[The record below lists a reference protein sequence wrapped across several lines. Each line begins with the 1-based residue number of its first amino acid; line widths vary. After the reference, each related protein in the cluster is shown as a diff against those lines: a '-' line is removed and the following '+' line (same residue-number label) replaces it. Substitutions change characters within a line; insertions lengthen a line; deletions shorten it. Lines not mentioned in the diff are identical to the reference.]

1 MKYICF
7 LRLYKEENKMN
18 KVNKTL
24 RALIIVGLIT
34 LLSIFGFNYYENFRN
49 SANLNN
55 FLEEASAV
63 SLLHSES
70 SKEFEKVLNF
80 DEINRDVFETTLS
93 ALVRDS
99 QEAYNLVQNIG
110 GDFVSSEK
118 ELLNIA
124 TSSWLKGLETFQVSI
139 ITLIDNPQSLK
150 IEEALAQSIVDL
162 SIGDKAYE
170 EFVLKISQRS
180 REDNLFL
187 PVFYPIKYTGL
198 EGSAFNFADVIVKKA
213 RDSSEGL
220 FLRRDVAITGVQFL
234 PSPIAVTEDNYR
246 VLLNEPI
253 GIQIVI
259 ANEGNVEEFDII
271 LLVLVTDEFGDSV
284 YEKRAKISSV
294 GAFESKSYFTDNIEL
309 EPGILY
315 EWFIKIEEI
324 ENEEE
329 LEDNLFTISG
339 FIPPEE

>member
-1 MKYICF
+1 
-7 LRLYKEENKMN
+7 MN
-18 KVNKTL
+18 KVSKAIRKASL
-24 RALIIVGLIT
+24 VGVVA
-34 LLSIFGFNYYENFRN
+34 LLSFFGFNYYENFSN
-49 SANLNN
+49 SSDLNQ
-55 FLEEASAV
+55 FLEEASTV
-63 SLLHSES
+63 SLVHSES

-80 DEINRDVFETTLS
+80 DEINRDDFESTLA

-99 QEAYNLVQNIG
+99 QEAFNLVQNIG
-110 GDFVSSEK
+110 GDFNSSEK

-124 TSSWLKGLETFQVSI
+124 TSSWLNGLETFQVSI
-139 ITLIDNPQSLK
+139 ITLIDNPESLK

-170 EFVLKISQRS
+170 EFVQKISQRS

-187 PVFYPIKYTGL
+187 PIFYPVKYTGL
-198 EGSAFNFADVIVKKA
+198 EGSAFNFADLIVKKA

-246 VLLNEPI
+246 VFLKEPI
-253 GIQIVI
+253 GIQVVV
-259 ANEGNVEEFDII
+259 ANEGNIEEFDII

-284 YEKRAKISSV
+284 FEKRTKISSV
-294 GAFESKSYFTDNIEL
+294 GAFESKSYFTDTIEL
-309 EPGILY
+309 EPGTLY

-329 LEDNLFTISG
+329 LEDNLFTIFG

>member
-1 MKYICF
+1 
-7 LRLYKEENKMN
+7 MN
-18 KVNKTL
+18 RANKTIRTSL
-24 RALIIVGLIT
+24 LIGVIF
-34 LLSIFGFNYYENFRN
+34 LLSLFGFNYYENFSN
-49 SANLNN
+49 SSDLNE
-55 FLEEASAV
+55 FLEEASIV
-63 SLLHSES
+63 SLLHNES
-70 SKEFEKVLNF
+70 SKEFEKVLSF
-80 DEINRDVFETTLS
+80 DEINRNDFETTLS
-93 ALVRDS
+93 NLVRDS
-99 QEAYNLVQNIG
+99 QEAFNLVQNIG

-124 TSSWLKGLETFQVSI
+124 TSSWLKGLETFQISI
-139 ITLIDNPQSLK
+139 ITLIDNPKSLK
-150 IEEALAQSIVDL
+150 IEEALAQSIIDL

-170 EFVLKISQRS
+170 EFVQKISQRS

-187 PVFYPIKYTGL
+187 PVFYPVKYTGL
-198 EGSAFNFADVIVKKA
+198 EGSAFNFADLIVKKA

-246 VLLNEPI
+246 VFLKEPI
-253 GIQIVI
+253 GIQVVI

-284 YEKRAKISSV
+284 FEKRAKISSI
-294 GAFESKSYFTDNIEL
+294 GAFESKSYFTDTIEL
-309 EPGILY
+309 ESGILY

>member
-1 MKYICF
+1 
-7 LRLYKEENKMN
+7 MN
-18 KVNKTL
+18 RANKTIRTSL
-24 RALIIVGLIT
+24 LIGVIF
-34 LLSIFGFNYYENFRN
+34 LLSLFGFNYYENFSN
-49 SANLNN
+49 SSDLNE
-55 FLEEASAV
+55 FLEEASIV
-63 SLLHSES
+63 SLLHNES
-70 SKEFEKVLNF
+70 SKEFEKVLSF
-80 DEINRDVFETTLS
+80 DEINRNDFETTLS
-93 ALVRDS
+93 NLVRDS
-99 QEAYNLVQNIG
+99 QEAFNLVQNIG

-124 TSSWLKGLETFQVSI
+124 TSSWLKGLETFQISI
-139 ITLIDNPQSLK
+139 ITLIDNPESLK
-150 IEEALAQSIVDL
+150 IEEALAQSIIDL

-170 EFVLKISQRS
+170 EFVQKISQRS

-187 PVFYPIKYTGL
+187 PVFYPVKYTGL
-198 EGSAFNFADVIVKKA
+198 EGSAFNFADLIVKKA

-220 FLRRDVAITGVQFL
+220 FLRRDVAITGVQFS

-246 VLLNEPI
+246 VFLKEPI
-253 GIQIVI
+253 GIQVVI

-284 YEKRAKISSV
+284 FEKRAKISSV
-294 GAFESKSYFTDNIEL
+294 GAFESKSYFTDTIEL
-309 EPGILY
+309 ESGILY

>member
-1 MKYICF
+1 M
-7 LRLYKEENKMN
+7 
-18 KVNKTL
+18 
-24 RALIIVGLIT
+24 
-34 LLSIFGFNYYENFRN
+34 
-49 SANLNN
+49 
-55 FLEEASAV
+55 
-63 SLLHSES
+63 
-70 SKEFEKVLNF
+70 
-80 DEINRDVFETTLS
+80 
-93 ALVRDS
+93 
-99 QEAYNLVQNIG
+99 
-110 GDFVSSEK
+110 
-118 ELLNIA
+118 
-124 TSSWLKGLETFQVSI
+124 
-139 ITLIDNPQSLK
+139 IDNPESLK
-150 IEEALAQSIVDL
+150 IEEALAQSIIDL

-170 EFVLKISQRS
+170 EFVQKISQRS

-187 PVFYPIKYTGL
+187 PVFYPVKYTGL
-198 EGSAFNFADVIVKKA
+198 EGSAFNFADLIVKKA

-246 VLLNEPI
+246 VFLKEPI
-253 GIQIVI
+253 GIQVVI

-284 YEKRAKISSV
+284 FEKRAKISSI
-294 GAFESKSYFTDNIEL
+294 GAFESKSYFTDTIEL
-309 EPGILY
+309 ESGILY

>member
-1 MKYICF
+1 
-7 LRLYKEENKMN
+7 MN
-18 KVNKTL
+18 KVSKAIRMASL
-24 RALIIVGLIT
+24 VGVIT
-34 LLSIFGFNYYENFRN
+34 LLSFFGFNYYENFIN
-49 SANLNN
+49 SSELNQ
-55 FLEEASAV
+55 FLEEASTV
-63 SLLHSES
+63 SLVHSES

-80 DEINRDVFETTLS
+80 DEINRDDFESTLA
-93 ALVRDS
+93 ALVRDA
-99 QEAYNLVQNIG
+99 QEAFNLVQNIG
-110 GDFVSSEK
+110 GDFNSSEK

-124 TSSWLKGLETFQVSI
+124 TSSWLNGLETFQVSI
-139 ITLIDNPQSLK
+139 ITLIDNPESLK

-170 EFVLKISQRS
+170 EFVQKISQRS

-187 PVFYPIKYTGL
+187 PIFYPVKYTGL
-198 EGSAFNFADVIVKKA
+198 EGSAFNFADLIVKKA

-220 FLRRDVAITGVQFL
+220 FLRRDVAITGVQFF

-246 VLLNEPI
+246 VFLKEPI
-253 GIQIVI
+253 GIQVVV
-259 ANEGNVEEFDII
+259 ANEGNIEEFDII

-284 YEKRAKISSV
+284 FEKRTKISSV
-294 GAFESKSYFTDNIEL
+294 GAFESKSYFTDTIEL
-309 EPGILY
+309 EPGTLY

-329 LEDNLFTISG
+329 LEDNLFTIFG

>member
-1 MKYICF
+1 MKRASKTIRTVLLIGVIAF
-7 LRLYKEENKMN
+7 L
-18 KVNKTL
+18 
-24 RALIIVGLIT
+24 
-34 LLSIFGFNYYENFRN
+34 SFFGFSYYENFTN
-49 SANLNN
+49 ASDLND
-55 FLEEASAV
+55 FLEQASTV
-63 SLLHSES
+63 SLLHNES
-70 SKEFEKVLNF
+70 SKEFEKVLSF
-80 DEINRDVFETTLS
+80 DEINRNDFESTLS
-93 ALVRDS
+93 TLVRDS
-99 QEAYNLVQNIG
+99 QEAFNLVQNIG
-110 GDFVSSEK
+110 GDFISSEK

-124 TSSWLKGLETFQVSI
+124 TSSWLKGLETFQISI
-139 ITLIDNPQSLK
+139 ITLIDNPESLK

-170 EFVLKISQRS
+170 EFVQKISQRS

-187 PVFYPIKYTGL
+187 PVFYPVKYTGL
-198 EGSAFNFADVIVKKA
+198 EGSAFNFADLIVKKA

-246 VLLNEPI
+246 VFLKEPV
-253 GIQIVI
+253 GIQVVI

-284 YEKRAKISSV
+284 FEKRAKISSV
-294 GAFESKSYFTDNIEL
+294 GAFESKSYFTDTIEL

>member
-34 LLSIFGFNYYENFRN
+34 FLSFFGFNYYENFRN

-170 EFVLKISQRS
+170 EFVQKISQRS

-187 PVFYPIKYTGL
+187 PVFYPVKYTGL

-213 RDSSEGL
+213 R
-220 FLRRDVAITGVQFL
+220 I
-234 PSPIAVTEDNYR
+234 
-246 VLLNEPI
+246 
-253 GIQIVI
+253 
-259 ANEGNVEEFDII
+259 
-271 LLVLVTDEFGDSV
+271 
-284 YEKRAKISSV
+284 
-294 GAFESKSYFTDNIEL
+294 
-309 EPGILY
+309 
-315 EWFIKIEEI
+315 
-324 ENEEE
+324 
-329 LEDNLFTISG
+329 
-339 FIPPEE
+339 

>member
-1 MKYICF
+1 MK
-7 LRLYKEENKMN
+7 RA
-18 KVNKTL
+18 NKTIRTVL
-24 RALIIVGLIT
+24 LIGVIAF
-34 LLSIFGFNYYENFRN
+34 LSFFGFSYYENFTN
-49 SANLNN
+49 ASDLND
-55 FLEEASAV
+55 FLEQASTV
-63 SLLHSES
+63 SLLHNES
-70 SKEFEKVLNF
+70 SKEFEKVLSF
-80 DEINRDVFETTLS
+80 DEINRNDFESTLS
-93 ALVRDS
+93 TLVRDS
-99 QEAYNLVQNIG
+99 QEAFNLVQNIG
-110 GDFVSSEK
+110 GDFISSEK

-124 TSSWLKGLETFQVSI
+124 TSSWLKGLETFQISI
-139 ITLIDNPQSLK
+139 ITLIDNPESLK

-170 EFVLKISQRS
+170 EFVQKISQRS

-187 PVFYPIKYTGL
+187 PVFYPVKYTGL
-198 EGSAFNFADVIVKKA
+198 EGSAFNFADLIVKKA

-246 VLLNEPI
+246 VFLKEPI
-253 GIQIVI
+253 GIQVVI

-284 YEKRAKISSV
+284 FEKRAKISSV
-294 GAFESKSYFTDNIEL
+294 GAFESKSYFTDTIEL

>member
-1 MKYICF
+1 MKRASKTIRTVLLIGVIAF
-7 LRLYKEENKMN
+7 L
-18 KVNKTL
+18 
-24 RALIIVGLIT
+24 
-34 LLSIFGFNYYENFRN
+34 SFFGFSYYENFTN
-49 SANLNN
+49 ASDLND
-55 FLEEASAV
+55 FLEQASTV
-63 SLLHSES
+63 SLLHNES
-70 SKEFEKVLNF
+70 SKEFEKVLSF
-80 DEINRDVFETTLS
+80 DEINRNDFESTLS
-93 ALVRDS
+93 TLVRDS
-99 QEAYNLVQNIG
+99 QEAFNLVQNIG
-110 GDFVSSEK
+110 GDFISSEK

-124 TSSWLKGLETFQVSI
+124 TSSWLKGLETFQISI
-139 ITLIDNPQSLK
+139 ITLIDNPESLK

-170 EFVLKISQRS
+170 EFVQKISQRS

-187 PVFYPIKYTGL
+187 PVFYPVKYTGL
-198 EGSAFNFADVIVKKA
+198 EGSAFNFADLIVKKA

-246 VLLNEPI
+246 VFLKEPI
-253 GIQIVI
+253 GIQVVI

-284 YEKRAKISSV
+284 FEKRAKISSV
-294 GAFESKSYFTDNIEL
+294 GAFESKSYFTDTIEL

>member
-1 MKYICF
+1 
-7 LRLYKEENKMN
+7 MN
-18 KVNKTL
+18 RANKTIRTSL
-24 RALIIVGLIT
+24 LIGVIF
-34 LLSIFGFNYYENFRN
+34 LLSFLGFNYYENFSN
-49 SANLNN
+49 SSDLNE
-55 FLEEASAV
+55 FLEEASIV
-63 SLLHSES
+63 SLLHNES
-70 SKEFEKVLNF
+70 SKEFEKVLSF
-80 DEINRDVFETTLS
+80 DEINRNDFETTLS
-93 ALVRDS
+93 NLVRDS
-99 QEAYNLVQNIG
+99 QEAFNLVQNIE

-124 TSSWLKGLETFQVSI
+124 TSSWLKGLETFQISI
-139 ITLIDNPQSLK
+139 ITLIDNPKSLK
-150 IEEALAQSIVDL
+150 IEEALAQSIIDL

-170 EFVLKISQRS
+170 EFVQKISQRS

-187 PVFYPIKYTGL
+187 PVFYPVKYTGL
-198 EGSAFNFADVIVKKA
+198 EGSAFNFADLIVKKA

-246 VLLNEPI
+246 VFLKEPI
-253 GIQIVI
+253 GIQVVI

-284 YEKRAKISSV
+284 FEKRAKISSV
-294 GAFESKSYFTDNIEL
+294 GAFESKSYFTDTIEL
-309 EPGILY
+309 ESGILY

>member
-1 MKYICF
+1 
-7 LRLYKEENKMN
+7 MN
-18 KVNKTL
+18 KVSKAIRKASL
-24 RALIIVGLIT
+24 VGVVA
-34 LLSIFGFNYYENFRN
+34 LLSFFGFNYYENFIN
-49 SANLNN
+49 SSELNQ
-55 FLEEASAV
+55 FLEEASTV
-63 SLLHSES
+63 SLVHSES

-80 DEINRDVFETTLS
+80 DEINRDDFESTLA

-99 QEAYNLVQNIG
+99 QEAFNLVQNIG
-110 GDFVSSEK
+110 GDFNSSEK

-124 TSSWLKGLETFQVSI
+124 TSSWLNGLETFQVSI
-139 ITLIDNPQSLK
+139 ITLIDNPESLK

-170 EFVLKISQRS
+170 EFVQKISQRS

-187 PVFYPIKYTGL
+187 PIFYPVKYTGL
-198 EGSAFNFADVIVKKA
+198 EGSAFNFADLIVKKA

-246 VLLNEPI
+246 VFLKEPI
-253 GIQIVI
+253 GIQVVI

-284 YEKRAKISSV
+284 FEKRTKISSV
-294 GAFESKSYFTDNIEL
+294 GAFESKSYFTDTIEL
-309 EPGILY
+309 EPGTLY

-329 LEDNLFTISG
+329 LEDNLFTIFG

>member
-1 MKYICF
+1 
-7 LRLYKEENKMN
+7 MN
-18 KVNKTL
+18 KVSKAIRMASL
-24 RALIIVGLIT
+24 VGVIT
-34 LLSIFGFNYYENFRN
+34 LLSFFGFNYYENFIN
-49 SANLNN
+49 SSELNQ
-55 FLEEASAV
+55 FLEEASTV
-63 SLLHSES
+63 SLVHSES

-80 DEINRDVFETTLS
+80 DEINRDDFESTLA

-99 QEAYNLVQNIG
+99 QEAFNLVQNIG
-110 GDFVSSEK
+110 GDFNSSEK

-124 TSSWLKGLETFQVSI
+124 TSSWLNGLETFQVSI
-139 ITLIDNPQSLK
+139 ITLIDNPESLK

-170 EFVLKISQRS
+170 EFVQKISQRS

-187 PVFYPIKYTGL
+187 PIFYPVKYTGL
-198 EGSAFNFADVIVKKA
+198 EGSAFNFADLIVKKA

-220 FLRRDVAITGVQFL
+220 FLRRDVAITGVQFF

-246 VLLNEPI
+246 VFLKEPI
-253 GIQIVI
+253 GIQVVV
-259 ANEGNVEEFDII
+259 ANEGNIEEFDII

-284 YEKRAKISSV
+284 FEKRTKISSV
-294 GAFESKSYFTDNIEL
+294 GAFESKSYFTDTIEL
-309 EPGILY
+309 EPGTLY

-329 LEDNLFTISG
+329 LEDNLFTIFG

>member
-1 MKYICF
+1 MKRASKTIRTVLLIGVIAF
-7 LRLYKEENKMN
+7 L
-18 KVNKTL
+18 
-24 RALIIVGLIT
+24 
-34 LLSIFGFNYYENFRN
+34 SFFGFSYYENFTN
-49 SANLNN
+49 ASDLND
-55 FLEEASAV
+55 FLEQASTV
-63 SLLHSES
+63 SLLHNES
-70 SKEFEKVLNF
+70 SKEFEKVLSF
-80 DEINRDVFETTLS
+80 DEINRDDFETTLS
-93 ALVRDS
+93 TLVRDS
-99 QEAYNLVQNIG
+99 QEAFNLVQTIG
-110 GDFVSSEK
+110 GDFISSEK

-124 TSSWLKGLETFQVSI
+124 TSSWLKGLETFQISI
-139 ITLIDNPQSLK
+139 ITLIANPESLK

-170 EFVLKISQRS
+170 EFVQKISQRS

-187 PVFYPIKYTGL
+187 PVFYPVKYTGL
-198 EGSAFNFADVIVKKA
+198 EGSAFNFADLIVKKA

-246 VLLNEPI
+246 VFLKEPV
-253 GIQIVI
+253 GIQVVI

-284 YEKRAKISSV
+284 FEKRAKISSV
-294 GAFESKSYFTDNIEL
+294 GAFESKSYFTDTIEL

>member
-1 MKYICF
+1 
-7 LRLYKEENKMN
+7 MN
-18 KVNKTL
+18 VATKTI
-24 RALIIVGLIT
+24 RT
-34 LLSIFGFNYYENFRN
+34 LLLTGVVIALSFFGFTYYQNFNN
-49 SANLNN
+49 SSDLNQ
-55 FLEEASAV
+55 FLEDASTV

-80 DEINRDVFETTLS
+80 DEINRDEFETTLS
-93 ALVRDS
+93 SLVKDS

-110 GDFVSSEK
+110 GEFVSTEK

-124 TSSWLKGLETFQVSI
+124 TSSWLKGLETFQISI
-139 ITLIDNPQSLK
+139 ITLIDNPDSLK
-150 IEEALAQSIVDL
+150 IEEALAQSIIDL

-170 EFVLKISQRS
+170 EFVQKISLRS

-187 PVFYPIKYTGL
+187 PVFYPVKYTGL
-198 EGSAFNFADVIVKKA
+198 EGSAFNFADLIVKKA
-213 RDSSEGL
+213 RDSAEGL

-246 VLLNEPI
+246 VFLKEPI
-253 GIQIVI
+253 GIQVVI
-259 ANEGNVEEFDII
+259 ANEGNVEEFDVI

-284 YEKRAKISSV
+284 FEKRAKISSI
-294 GAFESKSYFTDNIEL
+294 GAFQSKSYFTDTIEL

-329 LEDNLFTISG
+329 LNDNLFTISG

>member
-1 MKYICF
+1 
-7 LRLYKEENKMN
+7 MN
-18 KVNKTL
+18 KVSKAIRKASL
-24 RALIIVGLIT
+24 VGVVA
-34 LLSIFGFNYYENFRN
+34 LLSFFGFNYYENFSN
-49 SANLNN
+49 SSDLNQ
-55 FLEEASAV
+55 FLEEASTV
-63 SLLHSES
+63 SLVHSES

-80 DEINRDVFETTLS
+80 DEINRDDFESTLA

-99 QEAYNLVQNIG
+99 QEAFNLVQNIG
-110 GDFVSSEK
+110 GDFNSSEK

-124 TSSWLKGLETFQVSI
+124 TSSWLNGLETFQVSI
-139 ITLIDNPQSLK
+139 ITLIDNPESLK

-170 EFVLKISQRS
+170 EFVQKISQRS

-187 PVFYPIKYTGL
+187 PIFYPVKYTGL
-198 EGSAFNFADVIVKKA
+198 EGSAFNFADLIVKKA

-220 FLRRDVAITGVQFL
+220 FLRRDVAITGVQFF

-246 VLLNEPI
+246 VFLKEPI
-253 GIQIVI
+253 GIQVVV

-284 YEKRAKISSV
+284 FEKRTKISSV
-294 GAFESKSYFTDNIEL
+294 GAFESKSYFTDTIEL
-309 EPGILY
+309 EPGTLY

-329 LEDNLFTISG
+329 LEDNLFTIFG

>member
-1 MKYICF
+1 
-7 LRLYKEENKMN
+7 MN
-18 KVNKTL
+18 RANKTIRTSL
-24 RALIIVGLIT
+24 LIGVIF
-34 LLSIFGFNYYENFRN
+34 LLSLFGFNYYENFSN
-49 SANLNN
+49 SSDLNE
-55 FLEEASAV
+55 FLEEASIV
-63 SLLHSES
+63 SLLHNES
-70 SKEFEKVLNF
+70 SKEFEKVLSF
-80 DEINRDVFETTLS
+80 DEINRNDFETTLS
-93 ALVRDS
+93 NLVRDS
-99 QEAYNLVQNIG
+99 QEAFNLVQNIG

-124 TSSWLKGLETFQVSI
+124 TSSWLKGLETFQISI
-139 ITLIDNPQSLK
+139 ITLIDNPESLK
-150 IEEALAQSIVDL
+150 IEEALAQSIIDL

-170 EFVLKISQRS
+170 EFVQKISQRS

-187 PVFYPIKYTGL
+187 PVFYPVKYTGL
-198 EGSAFNFADVIVKKA
+198 EGSAFNFADLIVKKA

-246 VLLNEPI
+246 VFLKEPI
-253 GIQIVI
+253 GIQVVI

-284 YEKRAKISSV
+284 FEKRAKISSI
-294 GAFESKSYFTDNIEL
+294 GAFESKSYFTDTIEL
-309 EPGILY
+309 ESGILY

>member
-1 MKYICF
+1 
-7 LRLYKEENKMN
+7 MN
-18 KVNKTL
+18 KVSKAIRMASL
-24 RALIIVGLIT
+24 VGVIT
-34 LLSIFGFNYYENFRN
+34 LLSFFGFNYYENFIN
-49 SANLNN
+49 SSELNQ
-55 FLEEASAV
+55 FLEEASTV
-63 SLLHSES
+63 SLVHSES

-80 DEINRDVFETTLS
+80 DEINRDDFESTLA

-99 QEAYNLVQNIG
+99 QEAFNLVQNIG
-110 GDFVSSEK
+110 GDFNSSEK

-124 TSSWLKGLETFQVSI
+124 TSSWLNGLETFQVSI
-139 ITLIDNPQSLK
+139 ITLIDNPESLK

-170 EFVLKISQRS
+170 EFVQKISQRS

-187 PVFYPIKYTGL
+187 PIFYPVKYTGL
-198 EGSAFNFADVIVKKA
+198 EGSAFNFADLIVKKA

-220 FLRRDVAITGVQFL
+220 FLRRDVAITGVQFF

-246 VLLNEPI
+246 VFLKEPI
-253 GIQIVI
+253 GMQVVV
-259 ANEGNVEEFDII
+259 ANEGNIEEFDII

-284 YEKRAKISSV
+284 FEKRTKISSV
-294 GAFESKSYFTDNIEL
+294 GAFESKSYFTDTIEL
-309 EPGILY
+309 EPGTLY

-329 LEDNLFTISG
+329 LEDNLFTIFG

>member
-1 MKYICF
+1 
-7 LRLYKEENKMN
+7 MN
-18 KVNKTL
+18 KVSKAIRKASL
-24 RALIIVGLIT
+24 VGVVA
-34 LLSIFGFNYYENFRN
+34 LLSFFGFNYYENFSN
-49 SANLNN
+49 SSKLNQ
-55 FLEEASAV
+55 FLEEASTV
-63 SLLHSES
+63 SLVHSES

-80 DEINRDVFETTLS
+80 DEINRDDFESTLA

-99 QEAYNLVQNIG
+99 QEAFNLVQNIG
-110 GDFVSSEK
+110 GDFNSSEK

-124 TSSWLKGLETFQVSI
+124 TSSWLNGLETFQVSI
-139 ITLIDNPQSLK
+139 ITLIDNPESLK

-170 EFVLKISQRS
+170 EFVQKISQRS

-187 PVFYPIKYTGL
+187 PIFYPVKYTGL
-198 EGSAFNFADVIVKKA
+198 EGSAFNFADLIVKKA

-220 FLRRDVAITGVQFL
+220 FLRRDVAITGVQFF

-246 VLLNEPI
+246 VFLKEPI
-253 GIQIVI
+253 GIQVVV
-259 ANEGNVEEFDII
+259 ANEGNIEEFDII

-284 YEKRAKISSV
+284 FEKRTKISSV
-294 GAFESKSYFTDNIEL
+294 GAFESKSYFTDTIEL
-309 EPGILY
+309 EPGTLY

-329 LEDNLFTISG
+329 LEDNLFTIFG

>member
-1 MKYICF
+1 
-7 LRLYKEENKMN
+7 MN
-18 KVNKTL
+18 RANKTIRTSL
-24 RALIIVGLIT
+24 LIGVIF
-34 LLSIFGFNYYENFRN
+34 LLSLFGFNYYENFSN
-49 SANLNN
+49 SSDLNE
-55 FLEEASAV
+55 FLEEASIV
-63 SLLHSES
+63 SLLHNES
-70 SKEFEKVLNF
+70 SKEFEKVLSF
-80 DEINRDVFETTLS
+80 DEINRNDFETTLS
-93 ALVRDS
+93 NLVRDS
-99 QEAYNLVQNIG
+99 QEAFNLVQNIG

-124 TSSWLKGLETFQVSI
+124 TSSWLKGLETFQISI
-139 ITLIDNPQSLK
+139 ITLIDNPESLK
-150 IEEALAQSIVDL
+150 IEEALAQSIIDL

-170 EFVLKISQRS
+170 EFVQKISQRS

-187 PVFYPIKYTGL
+187 PVFYPVEYTGL
-198 EGSAFNFADVIVKKA
+198 EGSAFNFADLIVKKA

-246 VLLNEPI
+246 VFLKEPI
-253 GIQIVI
+253 GIQVVI

-284 YEKRAKISSV
+284 FEKRAKISSV
-294 GAFESKSYFTDNIEL
+294 GAFESKSYFTDTIEL
-309 EPGILY
+309 ESGILY

>member
-1 MKYICF
+1 
-7 LRLYKEENKMN
+7 MN
-18 KVNKTL
+18 KVSKAIRMASL
-24 RALIIVGLIT
+24 VGVIT
-34 LLSIFGFNYYENFRN
+34 LLSFFGFNYYENFIN
-49 SANLNN
+49 SSELNQ
-55 FLEEASAV
+55 FLEEASTV
-63 SLLHSES
+63 SLVHSES

-80 DEINRDVFETTLS
+80 DEINRDDFESTLA
-93 ALVRDS
+93 ALVRDA
-99 QEAYNLVQNIG
+99 QEAFNLVQNIG
-110 GDFVSSEK
+110 GDFNSSEK

-124 TSSWLKGLETFQVSI
+124 TSSWLNGLETFQVSI
-139 ITLIDNPQSLK
+139 ITLIDNPESLK

-170 EFVLKISQRS
+170 EFVQKISQRS

-187 PVFYPIKYTGL
+187 PIFYPVKYTGL
-198 EGSAFNFADVIVKKA
+198 EGSAFNFADLIVKKA

-246 VLLNEPI
+246 VFLKEPI
-253 GIQIVI
+253 GIQVVV

-284 YEKRAKISSV
+284 FEKRTKISSV
-294 GAFESKSYFTDNIEL
+294 GAFESKSYFTDTIEL
-309 EPGILY
+309 EPGTLY

-329 LEDNLFTISG
+329 LEDNLFTIFG

>member
-1 MKYICF
+1 
-7 LRLYKEENKMN
+7 MN
-18 KVNKTL
+18 KVSKAIRKASL
-24 RALIIVGLIT
+24 VGVVA
-34 LLSIFGFNYYENFRN
+34 LLSFFGFNYYENFSN
-49 SANLNN
+49 SSDLNQ
-55 FLEEASAV
+55 FLEEASTV
-63 SLLHSES
+63 SLVHSES

-80 DEINRDVFETTLS
+80 DEINRDDFESTLA

-99 QEAYNLVQNIG
+99 QEAFNLVQNIG
-110 GDFVSSEK
+110 GDFNSSEK

-124 TSSWLKGLETFQVSI
+124 TSSWLNGLETFQVSI
-139 ITLIDNPQSLK
+139 ITLIDNPESLK

-170 EFVLKISQRS
+170 EFVQKISQRS

-187 PVFYPIKYTGL
+187 PIFYPVKYTGL
-198 EGSAFNFADVIVKKA
+198 EGSAFNFADLIVKKA

-220 FLRRDVAITGVQFL
+220 FLRRDVAITGVQFF

-246 VLLNEPI
+246 VFLKEPI
-253 GIQIVI
+253 GIQVVV
-259 ANEGNVEEFDII
+259 ANEGNIEEFDII

-284 YEKRAKISSV
+284 FEKRTKISSV
-294 GAFESKSYFTDNIEL
+294 GAFESKSYFTDTIEL
-309 EPGILY
+309 EPGTLY

-329 LEDNLFTISG
+329 LEDNLFTIFG

>member
-1 MKYICF
+1 
-7 LRLYKEENKMN
+7 MN
-18 KVNKTL
+18 KVSKAIRKASL
-24 RALIIVGLIT
+24 VGVIT
-34 LLSIFGFNYYENFRN
+34 LLSFFSFNYYENFSN
-49 SANLNN
+49 SSDLNQ
-55 FLEEASAV
+55 FLEEASTV
-63 SLLHSES
+63 SLVHSES

-80 DEINRDVFETTLS
+80 DEINRDDFESTLA

-99 QEAYNLVQNIG
+99 QEAFNLVQNIG
-110 GDFVSSEK
+110 GDFNSSEK

-124 TSSWLKGLETFQVSI
+124 TSSWLNGLETFQVSI
-139 ITLIDNPQSLK
+139 ITLIDNPESLK

-170 EFVLKISQRS
+170 EFVQKISQRS

-187 PVFYPIKYTGL
+187 PIFYPVKYTGL
-198 EGSAFNFADVIVKKA
+198 EGSAFNFADLIVKKA

-220 FLRRDVAITGVQFL
+220 FLRRDVAITGVQFF

-246 VLLNEPI
+246 VFLKEPI
-253 GIQIVI
+253 GIQVVV
-259 ANEGNVEEFDII
+259 ANEGNIEEFDII

-284 YEKRAKISSV
+284 FEKRTKISSV
-294 GAFESKSYFTDNIEL
+294 GAFESKSYFTDTIEL
-309 EPGILY
+309 EPGTLY

-329 LEDNLFTISG
+329 LEDNLFTIFG

>member
-7 LRLYKEENKMN
+7 LRLYKEEIKMN
-18 KVNKTL
+18 RANKTIRTSL
-24 RALIIVGLIT
+24 LIGVIF
-34 LLSIFGFNYYENFRN
+34 LLSLFGFNYYENFSN
-49 SANLNN
+49 SSDLNE
-55 FLEEASAV
+55 FLEEASIV
-63 SLLHSES
+63 SLLHNES
-70 SKEFEKVLNF
+70 SKEFEKVLSF
-80 DEINRDVFETTLS
+80 DEINRNDFETTLS
-93 ALVRDS
+93 NLVRDS
-99 QEAYNLVQNIG
+99 QEAFNLVQNIG

-124 TSSWLKGLETFQVSI
+124 TSSWLKGLETFQISI
-139 ITLIDNPQSLK
+139 ITLIDNPESLK
-150 IEEALAQSIVDL
+150 IEEALAQSIIDL

-170 EFVLKISQRS
+170 EFVQKISQRS

-187 PVFYPIKYTGL
+187 PVFYPVKYTGL
-198 EGSAFNFADVIVKKA
+198 EGSAFNFADLIVKKA

-246 VLLNEPI
+246 VFLKEPI
-253 GIQIVI
+253 GIQVVI

-284 YEKRAKISSV
+284 FEKRAKISSI
-294 GAFESKSYFTDNIEL
+294 GAFESKSYFTDTIEL
-309 EPGILY
+309 ESGILY

>member
-1 MKYICF
+1 
-7 LRLYKEENKMN
+7 MN
-18 KVNKTL
+18 RANKTIRTSL
-24 RALIIVGLIT
+24 LIGVIF
-34 LLSIFGFNYYENFRN
+34 LLSFLGFNYYENFSN
-49 SANLNN
+49 SSDLNE
-55 FLEEASAV
+55 FLEEASIV
-63 SLLHSES
+63 SLLHNES
-70 SKEFEKVLNF
+70 SKEFEKVLSF
-80 DEINRDVFETTLS
+80 DEINRNDFETTLS
-93 ALVRDS
+93 NLVRDS
-99 QEAYNLVQNIG
+99 QEAFNLVQNIE

-124 TSSWLKGLETFQVSI
+124 TSSWLKGLETFQISI
-139 ITLIDNPQSLK
+139 ITLIDNPESLK
-150 IEEALAQSIVDL
+150 IEEALAQSIIDL

-170 EFVLKISQRS
+170 EFVQKISQRS

-187 PVFYPIKYTGL
+187 PVFYPVKYTGL
-198 EGSAFNFADVIVKKA
+198 EGSAFNFADLIVKKA

-246 VLLNEPI
+246 VFLKEPI
-253 GIQIVI
+253 GIQVVI

-284 YEKRAKISSV
+284 FEKRAKISSV
-294 GAFESKSYFTDNIEL
+294 GAFESKSYFTDTIEL
-309 EPGILY
+309 ESGILY

>member
-1 MKYICF
+1 
-7 LRLYKEENKMN
+7 MN
-18 KVNKTL
+18 KVSKAIRKASL
-24 RALIIVGLIT
+24 VGVVA
-34 LLSIFGFNYYENFRN
+34 LLSFFGFNYYENFSN
-49 SANLNN
+49 SSDLNQ
-55 FLEEASAV
+55 FLEEASTV
-63 SLLHSES
+63 SLVHSES

-80 DEINRDVFETTLS
+80 DEINRDDFESTLA

-99 QEAYNLVQNIG
+99 QEAFNLVQNIG
-110 GDFVSSEK
+110 GDFNSSEK

-124 TSSWLKGLETFQVSI
+124 TSSWLNGLETFQVSI
-139 ITLIDNPQSLK
+139 ITLIDNPESLK

-170 EFVLKISQRS
+170 EFVQKISQRS

-187 PVFYPIKYTGL
+187 PIFYPVKYTGL
-198 EGSAFNFADVIVKKA
+198 EGSAFNFADLIVKKA

-220 FLRRDVAITGVQFL
+220 FLRRDVAITGVQFF

-246 VLLNEPI
+246 VFLKEPI
-253 GIQIVI
+253 GIQVVI

-284 YEKRAKISSV
+284 FEKRTKISSV
-294 GAFESKSYFTDNIEL
+294 GAFESKSYFTDTIEL
-309 EPGILY
+309 EPGTLY

-329 LEDNLFTISG
+329 LEDNLFTIFG

>member
-1 MKYICF
+1 
-7 LRLYKEENKMN
+7 MN
-18 KVNKTL
+18 KVSKAIRKASL
-24 RALIIVGLIT
+24 VGVVA
-34 LLSIFGFNYYENFRN
+34 LLSFFGFNYYENFSN
-49 SANLNN
+49 SSDLNQ
-55 FLEEASAV
+55 FLEEASTV
-63 SLLHSES
+63 SLVHSES

-80 DEINRDVFETTLS
+80 DEINRDDFESTLA

-99 QEAYNLVQNIG
+99 QEAFNLVQNIG
-110 GDFVSSEK
+110 GDFNSSEK

-124 TSSWLKGLETFQVSI
+124 TSSWLNGLETFQVSI
-139 ITLIDNPQSLK
+139 ITLIDNPESLK

-170 EFVLKISQRS
+170 EFVQKISQRS

-187 PVFYPIKYTGL
+187 PIFYPVKYTGL
-198 EGSAFNFADVIVKKA
+198 EGSAFNFADLIVKKA

-246 VLLNEPI
+246 VFLKEPI
-253 GIQIVI
+253 GIQVVV

-284 YEKRAKISSV
+284 FEKRAKISSV
-294 GAFESKSYFTDNIEL
+294 GAFESKSYFTDTIEL
-309 EPGILY
+309 EPGTLY

-329 LEDNLFTISG
+329 LEDNLFTIFG

>member
-1 MKYICF
+1 
-7 LRLYKEENKMN
+7 MN
-18 KVNKTL
+18 KVSKAIRKASL
-24 RALIIVGLIT
+24 VGVVA
-34 LLSIFGFNYYENFRN
+34 LLSFFGFNYYENFSN
-49 SANLNN
+49 SSDLNQ
-55 FLEEASAV
+55 FLEEASTV
-63 SLLHSES
+63 SLVHSES

-80 DEINRDVFETTLS
+80 DEINRDDFESTLA

-99 QEAYNLVQNIG
+99 QEAFNLVQNIG
-110 GDFVSSEK
+110 GDFNSSEK

-124 TSSWLKGLETFQVSI
+124 TSSWLNGLETFQVSI
-139 ITLIDNPQSLK
+139 ITLIDNPESLK

-170 EFVLKISQRS
+170 EFVQKISQRS

-187 PVFYPIKYTGL
+187 PIFYPVKYTGL
-198 EGSAFNFADVIVKKA
+198 EGSAFNFADLIVKKA

-246 VLLNEPI
+246 VFLKEPI
-253 GIQIVI
+253 GIQVVI

-284 YEKRAKISSV
+284 FEKRTKISSV
-294 GAFESKSYFTDNIEL
+294 GAFESKSYFTDTIEL
-309 EPGILY
+309 EPGTLY

-329 LEDNLFTISG
+329 LEDNLFTIFG

>member
-1 MKYICF
+1 
-7 LRLYKEENKMN
+7 MN
-18 KVNKTL
+18 VATKTIRTL
-24 RALIIVGLIT
+24 LLMGVVIT
-34 LLSIFGFNYYENFRN
+34 LSFFGFSYYQNFNN
-49 SANLNN
+49 SSDLNQ
-55 FLEEASAV
+55 FLEEASTA

-80 DEINRDVFETTLS
+80 DEINRDEFETTLS
-93 ALVRDS
+93 SLVKDS

-110 GDFVSSEK
+110 GEFVSTEK

-124 TSSWLKGLETFQVSI
+124 TSSWLKGLETFQISI
-139 ITLIDNPQSLK
+139 ITLIDNPDSLK
-150 IEEALAQSIVDL
+150 IEEALAQSIIDL

-170 EFVLKISQRS
+170 EFVQKISQRS

-187 PVFYPIKYTGL
+187 PVFYPVKYTGL
-198 EGSAFNFADVIVKKA
+198 EGSAFNFADLIVKKA
-213 RDSSEGL
+213 RDSAEGL
-220 FLRRDVAITGVQFL
+220 FLRRDVAIKGVQVL

-246 VLLNEPI
+246 VFLKEPI
-253 GIQIVI
+253 GIQVVI
-259 ANEGNVEEFDII
+259 ANEGNVEEFDVI

-284 YEKRAKISSV
+284 FEKRAKISSI
-294 GAFESKSYFTDNIEL
+294 GAFQSKSYFTDTIEL

-329 LEDNLFTISG
+329 LNDNLFTISG

>member
-1 MKYICF
+1 MK
-7 LRLYKEENKMN
+7 RA
-18 KVNKTL
+18 NKTI
-24 RALIIVGLIT
+24 RT
-34 LLSIFGFNYYENFRN
+34 LLLIGVIAFLSFFGFSYYENFTN
-49 SANLNN
+49 ASDLND
-55 FLEEASAV
+55 FLEQASTV
-63 SLLHSES
+63 SLLHNES
-70 SKEFEKVLNF
+70 SKEFEKVLSF
-80 DEINRDVFETTLS
+80 DEINRNDFESTLS
-93 ALVRDS
+93 TLVRDS
-99 QEAYNLVQNIG
+99 QEAFNLVQNIG
-110 GDFVSSEK
+110 GDFISSEK

-124 TSSWLKGLETFQVSI
+124 TSSWLKGLETFQISI
-139 ITLIDNPQSLK
+139 ITLIDNPESLK

-170 EFVLKISQRS
+170 EFVQKISQRS

-187 PVFYPIKYTGL
+187 PVFYPVKYTGL
-198 EGSAFNFADVIVKKA
+198 EGSAFNFADLIVKKA

-246 VLLNEPI
+246 VFLKEPV
-253 GIQIVI
+253 GIQVVI

-284 YEKRAKISSV
+284 FEKRAKISSV
-294 GAFESKSYFTDNIEL
+294 GAFESKSYFTDTIEL

>member
-1 MKYICF
+1 
-7 LRLYKEENKMN
+7 MN
-18 KVNKTL
+18 RANKTIRTSL
-24 RALIIVGLIT
+24 LIGVIF
-34 LLSIFGFNYYENFRN
+34 LLSLFGFNYYENFSN
-49 SANLNN
+49 SSDLNE
-55 FLEEASAV
+55 FLEEASIV
-63 SLLHSES
+63 SLLHNES
-70 SKEFEKVLNF
+70 SKEFEKVLSF
-80 DEINRDVFETTLS
+80 DEINRNDFETTLS
-93 ALVRDS
+93 NLVRDS
-99 QEAYNLVQNIG
+99 QEAFNLVQNIE

-124 TSSWLKGLETFQVSI
+124 TSSWLKGLETFQISI
-139 ITLIDNPQSLK
+139 ITLIDNPESLK
-150 IEEALAQSIVDL
+150 IEEALAQSIIDL

-170 EFVLKISQRS
+170 EFVQKISQRS

-187 PVFYPIKYTGL
+187 PVFYPVKYTGL
-198 EGSAFNFADVIVKKA
+198 EGSAFNFADLIVKKA

-246 VLLNEPI
+246 VFLKEPI
-253 GIQIVI
+253 GIQVVI

-284 YEKRAKISSV
+284 FEKRAKISSV
-294 GAFESKSYFTDNIEL
+294 GAFESKSYFTDTIEL
-309 EPGILY
+309 ESGILY